1 MSQKIVIPAPF
12 RTLANG
18 AGVLKVEASDV
29 RRAILEADRQCP
41 GLKQRLLGDGDQL
54 NRFVNVFVD
63 GEDVRFLDSLDTPLE
78 EGSEIDILLAIAG
91 G

>member
-1 MSQKIVIPAPF
+1 MSQKIVIPGPF
-12 RTLANG
+12 RTLTNG
-18 AGVLKVEASDV
+18 AGVLNVHASDV
-29 RRAILEADRQCP
+29 REAILDAERQCP

-63 GEDVRFLDSLDTPLE
+63 GEDVRFLDSLDTPLN

>member
-1 MSQKIVIPAPF
+1 MKNDAIQFGDTFRLVGDRGDASSQMPRLF
-12 RTLANG
+12 SNQRTI
-18 AGVLKVEASDV
+18 EH
-29 RRAILEADRQCP
+29 E
-41 GLKQRLLGDGDQL
+41 QRLLGDGDQL

-63 GEDVRFLDSLDTPLE
+63 GEDVRFLDSLDTPLK